1 LLRTKN
7 ISTCTGNGNYKRIL
21 HYDLSFEVKKGEIIL
36 LLGKNGIGKSVLL
49 KSLMGIMPIEK
60 GDIYINNKRIESH
73 LEHSSKYFS
82 LLLSQTPQIE
92 LMSADEVAS
101 TSKSHD
107 IDRHNLESLY
117 LKFNITHLKNQAFS
131 ILSEGEKQKFMLAR
145 SLNQQSSIL
154 LMDEPTSFLD
164 YSSKREF
171 WKLIQEECKQLQKS
185 AIISTHDIEV
195 AIPYASKILILEKE
209 RYKWI
214 EDPIRFNISDLF
226 E

>member
-7 ISTCTGNGNYKRIL
+7 ISTYTGKGNYKRIL
-21 HYDLSFEVKKGEIIL
+21 HNNLSFEVKKGEIIL

-49 KSLMGIMPIEK
+49 KSLMGIMPLGK
-60 GDIYINNKRIESH
+60 GEIYINDNRIESN
-73 LEHSSKYFS
+73 LEQSAKYFS

-101 TSKSHD
+101 TSKSQE
-107 IDRHNLESLY
+107 IDRNNLEDLY

-131 ILSEGEKQKFMLAR
+131 TLSEGEKQKFMLAR

-195 AIPYASKILILEKE
+195 AVPYASKILILEKE
-209 RYKWI
+209 NYTWI
-214 EDPIRFNISDLF
+214 DDPSRFKISDLD
-226 E
+226 